1 MMDNAAWIYLLVIFY
16 ALQLSVQVTGL
27 PSKNLHHLMTKRE
40 IEHYFGVDDH
50 DKVPEYDIT
59 HPYQSNE
66 QGDLLSFSMQS
77 HTRNKRDVEPSESAF
92 YKMDAFG
99 STLHLKLKRNDN
111 LLAPGMTVIRRN
123 RDGTTTAHP
132 APANTF
138 YHGQVISDP
147 KSIIAVSNHKGL
159 TGMVKTSRDT
169 LFVHPLPAH
178 LAKHLP
184 SNGDATPHLIHRRSS
199 NKNRAGYNRETTK
212 DGKITNLK
220 RTGELH
226 YQDAKK
232 HNNESD
238 GPKYKTLK
246 AGYLYAQPLADKHN
260 QQHLSVLGGVENFLA
275 LVANIVAGLFQD
287 HSVGKIKITYVL
299 TNISLID
306 PAEYGF
312 NESTSSIAYKKNKI
326 LGKVNQ
332 QTVNYDVF
340 SYVSN
345 QNSNGG
351 GVANLNEM
359 CRRITG
365 NVNSDVGIQTA
376 LHIAHETAHNMNV
389 HHDSGDCGKEYI
401 MFYRLPVGAHA
412 TEWTACSRHA
422 LQAFLADEKRSACL
436 DDGISENDTVLDSPF
451 RNSLPGLAIDGDKQC
466 ELQIGAGFKRVER
479 EQCTFLKC
487 SNAFGVTMYNGV
499 GPMDGT
505 SCIPGKW
512 CMKGICQSTG
522 VVLTLNNG
530 YWSDW
535 KSEYTPCT
543 RSCGGGVQYISRHC
557 THPNPK
563 YCPGESRIY
572 RICNPQVSLLSEL
585 FSSQKAQFRTIHRV
599 GCDNILDSTVTFD
612 RCGVCGGNGST
623 CSSPNEFEFD
633 GVPDD
638 YGKKI
643 PYIKEEDINSK
654 VKYKYISPTQFK
666 WETGR
671 WSGCSLSCASGIKT
685 RSRRCV
691 RQDFVN
697 DKIINTTSNDEACP
711 APMPNKTEPCNTQP
725 CKAMWKFTEWSVC
738 TKTCGMGQQY
748 RSLQCLEEV
757 TKGNFRQT
765 YKCSVFTQPIGP
777 TERLCNEYPC
787 PMHWNTGNWSKC
799 STVCADGQ
807 RKRIISCRRINER
820 GELNTI
826 DDALCRHL
834 IRPASEEACNGSQS
848 CGPPV
853 TACTRKPCLNGGS
866 CYENGNK
873 TKYICNCS
881 AGFKGEKCQVPPYF
895 GIACFKHNTGQG
907 IRMLQDLR
915 KDFDPSNTEPTI
927 IKCADLSN
935 ERGYRFF
942 ALGSNGICYSGP
954 LAEGHYYKLGTTK
967 KQHCVNGVGRKRK
980 AYAYSFGVAAVLSNA
995 CSRKDIVNVQGDSG
1009 LQTAYLIAH
1018 ETGHKSNSSWCL
1030 DDPPSPTR
1038 PTPSPSTKLPGQMID
1053 ADQQCSHQ
1061 YGTGYRRCVQF
1072 KGSCDI
1078 LYCTKDGYKCES
1090 RFLRPLQGT
1099 ACGKRTWCI
1108 RGSCVDNG
1116 LPKIHGGWSEWS
1128 HFTECYPPCE
1138 GGLRYRQ
1145 RSCTN
1150 PPHLKVPILI
1160 EGKFVFRA
1168 DDFVYRFDCVRPQN
1182 GGDECA
1188 GDTRGLWE
1196 ICKRNLPILAACLV
1210 DRDIPTASTATSM
1223 TEFAAIIWML
1233 LFMMSAWRGNVSWLS
1248 EWEMCSKSCGN
1259 GSQSKSIVCRAKMND
1274 THFKYDETGASCI
1287 SKTRP
1292 AAEFRHCNDIK
1303 CPSQW
1308 TITWSECS
1316 QVCFPGE
1323 RISTVRCSRINERG
1337 EIEQVADIQCDNKQ
1351 KPAVLTEPCNEER
1364 TSDNCKEYQI
1374 GCFRSPAGLFS
1385 ETLGDFTHENNP
1397 INAVMQCKELARRK
1411 NYRVFALG
1419 HGGVCMSGAD
1429 AKDSYYLHQ
1438 PPHRK
1443 TWCSNGIGIGDTSA
1457 VYSFDPP
1464 PKLQAV
1470 GCYKDKINDRTM
1482 PTIYAN
1488 FRPYIN
1494 WNNLNATLQQCAFVA
1509 RDIGYEYFGVQHYG
1523 ECWSSDNAALTYAK
1537 HGLQMDARQCW
1548 SNVGGVNTNFVYRIV

>member
-1 MMDNAAWIYLLVIFY
+1 MDNAAWIYLLAIFY

-27 PSKNLHHLMTKRE
+27 PSQNLHHLMTKRE

-77 HTRNKRDVEPSESAF
+77 HTRNKRDVEPPESAF

-159 TGMVKTSRDT
+159 TGMVKTSRET

-199 NKNRAGYNRETTK
+199 NQNRAGYNRETTK
-212 DGKITNLK
+212 DGKRANLK

-232 HNNESD
+232 YNDESD

-246 AGYLYAQPLADKHN
+246 AGYLYAQPLADKYN

-389 HHDSGDCGKEYI
+389 HHDSGDCGKDYI
-401 MFYRLPVGAHA
+401 MYFRLPVGAHA
-412 TEWTACSRHA
+412 TEWTACSRNA
-422 LQAFLADEKRSACL
+422 LQAFLTDEKRSACL
-436 DDGISENDTVLDSPF
+436 DDGISENDTVLDSTF

-487 SNAFGVTMYNGV
+487 SNAFGVTIYNGV

-535 KSEYTPCT
+535 KSEYSPCT
-543 RSCGGGVQYISRHC
+543 RSCGGGVQFISRHC

-572 RICNPQVSLLSEL
+572 RICNPQACPPSSWRFRDQQCADRIPNSRAYLARHLVTCGRLFCVSWPVVRSKGLVLDGTRCTL
-585 FSSQKAQFRTIHRV
+585 DKKDTRVCLHGHCRRV

-623 CSSPNEFEFD
+623 CSSPNEFKFD

-638 YGKKI
+638 YGPENAALITKLLPGTREASFYMTKETTNFLGVQNATGHYLVGGHMGGFQRI
-643 PYIKEEDINSK
+643 NASGTVIEYNHIQTGRSKDSLFIANNKATDAVLRVMYIKKEDINSK

-697 DKIINTTSNDEACP
+697 DKIINSTSNDEACA
-711 APMPNKTEPCNTQP
+711 APMPNKTESCNTQP

-757 TKGNFRQT
+757 TKGNFTQT
-765 YKCSVFTQPIGP
+765 YKCSIFTLPIGP
-777 TERLCNEYPC
+777 TERHCNQYPC
-787 PMHWNTGNWSKC
+787 PMYWNTGNWSKC
-799 STVCADGQ
+799 STVCAGAQ
-807 RKRIISCRRINER
+807 RKRIVSCRRINEQ
-820 GELNTI
+820 GELTTI

-834 IRPASEEACNGSQS
+834 SRPASEEACNGSQS

-853 TACTRKPCLNGGS
+853 TACSRKPCLNGGS
-866 CYENGNK
+866 CSENGDK

-881 AGFKGEKCQVPPYF
+881 AGFKGKKCQVPHYF
-895 GIACFKHNTGQG
+895 GIACFKHKTGQR
-907 IRMLQDLR
+907 IYMLQDLR
-915 KDFDPSNTEPTI
+915 KDFDPNNTEPTI

-954 LAEGHYYKLGTTK
+954 LAEGHYYKLGTTQK
-967 KQHCVNGVGRKRK
+967 KHCVNGVGRIGK
-980 AYAYSFGVAAVLSNA
+980 AYAYSFEPIPRYKQLGCYVALKN
-995 CSRKDIVNVQGDSG
+995 
-1009 LQTAYLIAH
+1009 
-1018 ETGHKSNSSWCL
+1018 
-1030 DDPPSPTR
+1030 
-1038 PTPSPSTKLPGQMID
+1038 
-1053 ADQQCSHQ
+1053 
-1061 YGTGYRRCVQF
+1061 RRNKAF
-1072 KGSCDI
+1072 
-1078 LYCTKDGYKCES
+1078 
-1090 RFLRPLQGT
+1090 
-1099 ACGKRTWCI
+1099 
-1108 RGSCVDNG
+1108 N
-1116 LPKIHGGWSEWS
+1116 
-1128 HFTECYPPCE
+1128 
-1138 GGLRYRQ
+1138 LRYM
-1145 RSCTN
+1145 S
-1150 PPHLKVPILI
+1150 
-1160 EGKFVFRA
+1160 FRA
-1168 DDFVYRFDCVRPQN
+1168 QIIDNKTTIERCLRVAVAKGFTYFSV
-1182 GGDECA
+1182 
-1188 GDTRGLWE
+1188 
-1196 ICKRNLPILAACLV
+1196 RNLADCWSDQKA
-1210 DRDIPTASTATSM
+1210 
-1223 TEFAAIIWML
+1223 EE
-1233 LFMMSAWRGNVSWLS
+1233 N
-1248 EWEMCSKSCGN
+1248 
-1259 GSQSKSIVCRAKMND
+1259 
-1274 THFKYDETGASCI
+1274 YDKLG
-1287 SKTRP
+1287 
-1292 AAEFRHCNDIK
+1292 
-1303 CPSQW
+1303 PSQFCHNGVGDQRRRSMMVYK
-1308 TITWSECS
+1308 IT
-1316 QVCFPGE
+1316 G
-1323 RISTVRCSRINERG
+1323 
-1337 EIEQVADIQCDNKQ
+1337 
-1351 KPAVLTEPCNEER
+1351 
-1364 TSDNCKEYQI
+1364 
-1374 GCFRSPAGLFS
+1374 
-1385 ETLGDFTHENNP
+1385 
-1397 INAVMQCKELARRK
+1397 
-1411 NYRVFALG
+1411 
-1419 HGGVCMSGAD
+1419 
-1429 AKDSYYLHQ
+1429 
-1438 PPHRK
+1438 
-1443 TWCSNGIGIGDTSA
+1443 
-1457 VYSFDPP
+1457 
-1464 PKLQAV
+1464 
-1470 GCYKDKINDRTM
+1470 
-1482 PTIYAN
+1482 
-1488 FRPYIN
+1488 
-1494 WNNLNATLQQCAFVA
+1494 
-1509 RDIGYEYFGVQHYG
+1509 
-1523 ECWSSDNAALTYAK
+1523 
-1537 HGLQMDARQCW
+1537 
-1548 SNVGGVNTNFVYRIV
+1548 